1 MLLLSMILV
10 GHQQGDPQGVV
21 VVIHDVEM
29 VLFELNLAG
38 EGGLVPGARGVS
50 VFQVNDVYLLS

>member
-1 MLLLSMILV
+1 MIFKVLLLCCCC
-10 GHQQGDPQGVV
+10 VV
-21 VVIHDVEM
+21 VVHDVEV

>member
-1 MLLLSMILV
+1 MV
-10 GHQQGDPQGVV
+10 NHQQGDFQGVDVV
-21 VVIHDVEM
+21 VVHDVE
-29 VLFELNLAG
+29 VVFFELNLAG

>member
-1 MLLLSMILV
+1 ME
-10 GHQQGDPQGVV
+10 HQQGDLQGVV
-21 VVIHDVEM
+21 VVVHDVEV
-29 VLFELNLAG
+29 VLFEQNLAG